1 MLHLD
6 GRGKELLLFAE
17 RLGFKKKKKELKILK
32 SRKQQRTLMALYTLN
47 WKYYVDSAQWRGHI
61 YCFFHRVPTE

>member
-17 RLGFKKKKKELKILK
+17 RLGFKKKELKILK
-32 SRKQQRTLMALYTLN
+32 SRKQQRTLMAPYTLN
-47 WKYYVDSAQWRGHI
+47 WKYYVDSAQ
-61 YCFFHRVPTE
+61 

>member
-17 RLGFKKKKKELKILK
+17 RLGFKKKKELKILK
-32 SRKQQRTLMALYTLN
+32 SRKQQRTLMAPYTLN
-47 WKYYVDSAQWRGHI
+47 WKQYVDSAQ
-61 YCFFHRVPTE
+61 

>member
-47 WKYYVDSAQWRGHI
+47 WKYYVDSAQ
-61 YCFFHRVPTE
+61 